1 MREICY
7 VSFIQVWVIVV
18 LAVSTVLKTEQY
30 LLNKVSLNRNT
41 HKIRLYVDWMMKVPE
56 ICRSITQYYA

>member
-41 HKIRLYVDWMMKVPE
+41 QENKIM
-56 ICRSITQYYA
+56 